1 MLVLLGGLAT
11 LGCGQDG
18 GSPSTPAA
26 TDTTA
31 AAPVI
36 PSAEKRPILLMFHSG
51 GFLFGSPDS
60 LAEAEEVAEDH
71 GFAPVPIAYPLGDL
85 SAAVGAAR
93 DAAGSTGRGGR
104 AIFAYGES
112 AGGTLAALLAAEGR
126 VKAAATYSQLTD
138 IPVFFDDL
146 DPGAQ
151 AFIGATDRQLRE
163 FSPAS
168 RQGLAPVFAM
178 VPVNDDALQN
188 RATERWDRREARV
201 HAVSVPGGHLG
212 RDAPGVYRSN
222 MERALRWLSRRAA
235 APAPG

>member
-1 MLVLLGGLAT
+1 MLLGGIAT
-11 LGCGQDG
+11 PGCGRDG
-18 GSPSTPAA
+18 GSPPASTA
-26 TDTTA
+26 TETTA

-36 PSAEKRPILLMFHSG
+36 PPSEKRPILLMFHSG

-85 SAAVGAAR
+85 PAAVGAAR
-93 DAAGSTGRGGR
+93 NAARSTGRGGR

-112 AGGTLAALLAAEGR
+112 AGGALAALLAAEGR
-126 VKAAATYSQLTD
+126 VKAAATYSQLTS

-151 AFIGATDRQLRE
+151 AFIGATDRELRK

-168 RQGLAPVFAM
+168 HEGLAPVLAL
-178 VPVNDDALQN
+178 VPVDDDAQQN
-188 RATERWDRREARV
+188 RATEDWDRREARV
-201 HAVSVPGGHLG
+201 HAVSVPGEHLG

-222 MERALRWLSRRAA
+222 MERALRWLSHRAA
-235 APAPG
+235 GSAPG